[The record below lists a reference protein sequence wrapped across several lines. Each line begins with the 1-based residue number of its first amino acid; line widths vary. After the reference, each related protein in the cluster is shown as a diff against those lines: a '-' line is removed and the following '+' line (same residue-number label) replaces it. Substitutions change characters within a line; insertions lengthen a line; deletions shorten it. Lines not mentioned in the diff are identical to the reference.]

1 MKRMELVKGRSYWG
15 HGVKAVKGKP
25 FSVADEK
32 ATELV
37 ATGCFKVVEGGED
50 TNSDIGAVPQNV
62 SESEGDS
69 DEEESG
75 AEESKEEKSLGKMS
89 KDELIAYAESLDIDV
104 SECKNNG
111 ERAALIKE
119 VLEKEETTDEGDSD
133 EEEGAVPTFGQEE

>member
-1 MKRMELVKGRSYWG
+1 MQRIELVRGRSYWG

-37 ATGCFKVVEGGED
+37 ATGSFKVVEGDED
-50 TNSDIGAVPQNV
+50 TDSDINTANQNV
-62 SESEGDS
+62 STGESNS
-69 DEEESG
+69 DEEASDT
-75 AEESKEEKSLGKMS
+75 EEKPLGKMS
-89 KDELIAYAESLDIDV
+89 KDELIAYAGSLGIDV

-111 ERAALIKE
+111 ERVALIKE
-119 VLEKEETTDEGDSD
+119 VLEKEETTGEGNSD